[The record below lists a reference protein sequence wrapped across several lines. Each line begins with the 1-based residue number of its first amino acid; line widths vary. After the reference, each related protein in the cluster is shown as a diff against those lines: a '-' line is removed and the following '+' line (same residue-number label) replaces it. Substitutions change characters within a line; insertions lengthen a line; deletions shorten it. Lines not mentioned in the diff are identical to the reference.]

1 MEKKVLTPKEINLEM
16 EKRKKIRRERL
27 GKKIIELTKECDNI
41 DEKLHISDAIGS
53 AFVSIFDRFG
63 VMGYNEHDTIEDA
76 IKSLEYGSDEGLIMD
91 IAIIETS
98 TKKMVWYQ
106 KFLGKSECQA
116 KVDRFVKHYL

>member
-1 MEKKVLTPKEINLEM
+1 MKIEKQNLNEAQ
-16 EKRKKIRRERL
+16 KPQL
-27 GKKIIELTKECDNI
+27 NI
-41 DEKLHISDAIGS
+41 PVVIGS

-63 VMGYNEHDTIEDA
+63 VTDYNEHDTIKDA

-91 IAIIETS
+91 IAVIETS

-106 KFLGKSECQA
+106 KFLGKPECQA